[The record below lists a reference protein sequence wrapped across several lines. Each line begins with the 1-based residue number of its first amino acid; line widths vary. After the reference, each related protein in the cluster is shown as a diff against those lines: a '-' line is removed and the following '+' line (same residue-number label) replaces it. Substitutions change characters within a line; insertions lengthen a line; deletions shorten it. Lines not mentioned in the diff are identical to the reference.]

1 MEKRDHRLRPEA
13 RAAFDLFLSRG
24 AGLFFLFLAY
34 QSAPYSYAL
43 AAQEALQQLIV
54 ERVRTYLSQML
65 ASVELDEAMRS
76 ALIEAKAQSATARVL
91 ARLPRCA
98 SRSQNDFARWLE
110 RQIADAVEDGDDGD
124 PHGGSA
130 ALSPSWAT
138 SSSWALHTLPIARNE
153 RAALVAAVLA
163 ALSPA
168 EREILSAMADPRATW
183 VDVAASMELT
193 LFEARQLHTRA
204 QARAN
209 EIAVQLAARA
219 AGVAEMMRVKKA
231 A

>member
-1 MEKRDHRLRPEA
+1 MEKRDHRLRPAA
-13 RAAFDLFLSRG
+13 RAAFDLFLSHG
-24 AGLFFLFLAY
+24 AGVFFLFLAS

-43 AAQEALQQLIV
+43 AAQEALHQLIE

-65 ASVELDEAMRS
+65 ASVEMDEAIRA
-76 ALIEAKAQSATARVL
+76 ALIEAKTQVAAACVIT
-91 ARLPRCA
+91 RLPRCA
-98 SRSQNDFARWLE
+98 CRSQSDFARWLE

-130 ALSPSWAT
+130 ALSPTSAV
-138 SSSWALHTLPIARNE
+138 SSSWALHALPIARNE
-153 RAALVAAVLA
+153 REAFVAAVLA

-168 EREILSAMADPRATW
+168 EREILSEMAHPRATW

-193 LFEARQLHTRA
+193 LFEAKQLHSQA

-219 AGVAEMMRVKKA
+219 AGVADVTRVMTA